1 MAVFYT
7 VRGLLQ
13 TDRKGDDMLYDI
25 LREVLDLRSGRPVSE
40 GMTDGER
47 SKNIFEAEWKGN
59 LRFVVVMSEF
69 RHGSGSYYVLKD
81 GQAISPIYH
90 FSKTD
95 EALFRR
101 MQRLIDDI
109 ENGKFR
115 NKKTLRERIASLTGQ
130 KGLTSYM
137 NNTKWHELLNALN
150 EGMRDIEIQYK
161 TLFDDLPPDEYWN
174 LYGDEDIAHM
184 ELAQIE
190 WMKIKS
196 TITNYRHVGALLP
209 PEITVCDKKAELL
222 QIFREYSIPYEYD
235 EGGQAFVVYGY
246 K

>member
-1 MAVFYT
+1 
-7 VRGLLQ
+7 
-13 TDRKGDDMLYDI
+13 MLYDT
-25 LREVLDLRSGRPVSE
+25 LREVLDLRSGRPVSADMTE
-40 GMTDGER
+40 GECR
-47 SKNIFEAEWKGN
+47 NPVFEAEWEGN
-59 LRFVVVMSEF
+59 VRFVVVMSEF
-69 RHGSGSYYVLKD
+69 RHSSGSYYVLKN
-81 GQAISPIYH
+81 GQAVSPIYS

-95 EALFRR
+95 ETLFGR

-115 NKKTLRERIASLTGQ
+115 NKKTLRERIASLTEE

-161 TLFDDLPPDEYWN
+161 TLFDDLPPDDYWD
-174 LYGDEDIAHM
+174 LYGDEDIM
-184 ELAQIE
+184 RMDLAGIE
-190 WMKIKS
+190 WMKIR
-196 TITNYRHVGALLP
+196 TAITNYRHVGALLP
-209 PEITVCDKKAELL
+209 PEITVCDKKEELL
-222 QIFREYSIPYEYD
+222 EIFRKYSIPYEYD